1 MDAFESVADNDGF
14 EEVEGPAEIVE
25 PASAS
30 APAPKEATPEP
41 EPAPKEATPA
51 PKESTP
57 APKEATPAPKEATP
71 APKES
76 PDSGKTIL
84 GRSEKQRRVDAARA
98 EQLRKLKERYNVE
111 FANIQK
117 KRPKPKAYNAASV
130 LSAPDPEAKIK
141 QILARDRAIY
151 NEKQTRKGV
160 KGTAKDNV
168 KANAVN
174 KGNVKANATANGP
187 RVNTRKRNAP
197 SILSSTRSA
206 AAEIKEKA
214 RADLKALKE
223 SAEKELREIG
233 ANVSILHPI
242 FTKAEPHKA
251 EPHKAEPHRAEP
263 HRAEHKS
270 APKSRS
276 RTRVRSLPA
285 RLNQMT
291 RNNN

>member
-30 APAPKEATPEP
+30 APKEA
-41 EPAPKEATPA
+41 
-51 PKESTP
+51 TP

-71 APKES
+71 VPKEATPEPEPELKES

-84 GRSEKQRRVDAARA
+84 GRSEKQRRVDADRA

-160 KGTAKDNV
+160 KANAAIKGNV
-168 KANAVN
+168 KANAAI
-174 KGNVKANATANGP
+174 KGNVKGNATANGP

-206 AAEIKEKA
+206 AAQIKEKA
-214 RADLKALKE
+214 RAELKALKE
-223 SAEKELREIG
+223 SAENELREIG

-242 FTKAEPHKA
+242 FVKAEPHKA
-251 EPHKAEPHRAEP
+251 EPHKAE
-263 HRAEHKS
+263 HKA

>member
-14 EEVEGPAEIVE
+14 EEVEGPGAAEVVE
-25 PASAS
+25 PSVTVKEATPSPEPSKEAT
-30 APAPKEATPEP
+30 PVPKEATPVP
-41 EPAPKEATPA
+41 KDVPA
-51 PKESTP
+51 ES
-57 APKEATPAPKEATP
+57 AQ
-71 APKES
+71 
-76 PDSGKTIL
+76 IL

-130 LSAPDPEAKIK
+130 LSAADPEAKIK

-151 NEKQTRKGV
+151 NAKQTRKGA
-160 KGTAKDNV
+160 KGTAK
-168 KANAVN
+168 ANAAQTVN
-174 KGNVKANATANGP
+174 VPKQNANGP
-187 RVNTRKRNAP
+187 RPNTTRKRNAP

-206 AAEIKEKA
+206 AAQIKERAKA
-214 RADLKALKE
+214 ELKALKE

-251 EPHKAEPHRAEP
+251 EPHKAEPHKEP
-263 HRAEHKS
+263 HKS
-270 APKSRS
+270 VTKARS

-285 RLNQMT
+285 RLNQIT
-291 RNNN
+291 PNNN

>member
-25 PASAS
+25 PAAAS
-30 APAPKEATPEP
+30 AATPVPAAASAPKEATPTP
-41 EPAPKEATPA
+41 EPKEATPA
-51 PKESTP
+51 PE
-57 APKEATPAPKEATP
+57 PKEAQ
-71 APKES
+71 
-76 PDSGKTIL
+76 DSGKTIL

-151 NEKQTRKGV
+151 NEKQTRKGAKV
-160 KGTAKDNV
+160 SNGNKGNKGN
-168 KANAVN
+168 KANA
-174 KGNVKANATANGP
+174 ANAQQNAQQNANGP

-206 AAEIKEKA
+206 ATQIKEKA

-242 FTKAEPHKA
+242 FNKAEPHKA
-251 EPHKAEPHRAEP
+251 E
-263 HRAEHKS
+263 HKS
-270 APKSRS
+270 APKARS

>member
-30 APAPKEATPEP
+30 AP
-41 EPAPKEATPA
+41 
-51 PKESTP
+51 
-57 APKEATPAPKEATP
+57 KEATPAPKEATP
-71 APKES
+71 EPEPEIKEAS
-76 PDSGKTIL
+76 DSGKTIL

-160 KGTAKDNV
+160 KGNVKGTA

-174 KGNVKANATANGP
+174 KGNVKGNATANGP

-206 AAEIKEKA
+206 ATQIKEKA

-223 SAEKELREIG
+223 SAENELREIG
-233 ANVSILHPI
+233 ANVSVLHPI
-242 FTKAEPHKA
+242 FNK
-251 EPHKAEPHRAEP
+251 
-263 HRAEHKS
+263 AEHKA

>member
-30 APAPKEATPEP
+30 APKEATPAPKEATPEP
-41 EPAPKEATPA
+41 EPAPKEN
-51 PKESTP
+51 KP
-57 APKEATPAPKEATP
+57 APKEA
-71 APKES
+71 S
-76 PDSGKTIL
+76 DSGKTIL

-160 KGTAKDNV
+160 KANAAIKGNV

-174 KGNVKANATANGP
+174 KGNAKGNTKGNAKGNATANGP

-206 AAEIKEKA
+206 ATQIKEKA

-223 SAEKELREIG
+223 SAENELREIG

-242 FTKAEPHKA
+242 FVKAEPHKA
-251 EPHKAEPHRAEP
+251 EPHKAE
-263 HRAEHKS
+263 HKA